1 MSGGSMDYLT
11 YKVDEVA
18 SDLQNKNNTPL
29 QRAFGKHLEKVAK
42 ALHDVEWVWSG
53 DYGTGDDEEAIKDVL
68 GDVKSEK
75 ALDILKSDALDT
87 LGQSRTE
94 IRPKA
99 TRIVNGKGSDITDGL
114 TAENRAKRKLVSVN
128 LALMCVDVAMQS

>member
-11 YKVDEVA
+11 YKVDDIA
-18 SDLQNKNNTPL
+18 IDLQNKNNTPL

-75 ALDILKSDALDT
+75 ALDILKSDALE
-87 LGQSRTE
+87 LIEQLSKFNE
-94 IRPKA
+94 K
-99 TRIVNGKGSDITDGL
+99 
-114 TAENRAKRKLVSVN
+114 
-128 LALMCVDVAMQS
+128 

>member
-11 YKVDEVA
+11 YRVDDVA

-75 ALDILKSDALDT
+75 ALDILKSDALE
-87 LGQSRTE
+87 LIEQLSKFNE
-94 IRPKA
+94 K
-99 TRIVNGKGSDITDGL
+99 
-114 TAENRAKRKLVSVN
+114 
-128 LALMCVDVAMQS
+128 

>member
-53 DYGTGDDEEAIKDVL
+53 DYGTGGDEEAIKDVL

-75 ALDILKSDALDT
+75 ALDILKSDALELIDQ
-87 LGQSRTE
+87 LSKFTE
-94 IRPKA
+94 K
-99 TRIVNGKGSDITDGL
+99 
-114 TAENRAKRKLVSVN
+114 
-128 LALMCVDVAMQS
+128 